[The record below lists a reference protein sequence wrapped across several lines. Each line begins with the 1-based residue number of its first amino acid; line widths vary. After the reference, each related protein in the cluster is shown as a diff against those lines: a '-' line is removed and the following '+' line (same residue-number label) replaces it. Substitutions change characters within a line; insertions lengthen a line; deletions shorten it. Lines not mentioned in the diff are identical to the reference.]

1 MKKLH
6 IIIIHYKT
14 KDLTIQCLNSLLADM
29 QGLSADVTV
38 VDNGSKDGSA
48 SVLRSLFPKANVF
61 ESQENLG
68 FSRACNLAISK
79 DLNYEYFL
87 FVNSDTITP
96 LGTLQKMI
104 HYMEENKDCAILGPK
119 LIYENGNMQN
129 SFAPWPSL
137 KEEFLGKTICS
148 FLNPSLVPSKRHLRN
163 TPLEVQSLVGAYM
176 LIRTKDFILCCGFDE
191 RYFFFLEETDLCRK
205 ARSHGKKVIC
215 HPEIPVIHLQGA
227 SANKTPGWSRHQF
240 YRSKYQFFQ
249 KWEGPFTLALIYFKN
264 LISLSLKVCFYL
276 LLHVLSFGTYKKV
289 FSKIV
294 VSRWLLWNHF
304 LGFPPYF
311 FPPSRVLFQKDNLY
325 MMAEK
330 DPEQR
335 VFQMEEVLSTG
346 ASLKIE
352 KGIHYFLLQKEDCI
366 RVLIQYTSSKRKK
379 RMKRFVSVS
388 DRLKGLS
395 FYNGELLAYGKNKKD
410 GNVFCFV
417 FLEFAG
423 KAELLNRLLQKETFP
438 GFEWQGTKFKRLLW
452 SLLEIKF
459 EIMKDKNLNIPA
471 QEDSILVRMNP
482 GSEPALEFYFLRL
495 DQMRLGFFNLKG

>member
-1 MKKLH
+1 M
-6 IIIIHYKT
+6 
-14 KDLTIQCLNSLLADM
+14 ADM
-29 QGLSADVTV
+29 QGISADITV

-48 SVLRSLFPKANVF
+48 TALRSLFPKADVF
-61 ESQENLG
+61 ENQENLG
-68 FSRACNLAISK
+68 FSRACNLATSR

-87 FVNSDTITP
+87 FVNSDTLTP
-96 LGTLQKMI
+96 LGTLIKMLN
-104 HYMEENKDCAILGPK
+104 YMEQNKDCAILGPK
-119 LIYENGNMQN
+119 LTYENGNVQN
-129 SFAPWPSL
+129 SFASWPSL
-137 KEEFLGKTICS
+137 KEEFLGKDICS
-148 FLNPSLVPSKRHLRN
+148 FLNPSLSPSKRYLRD

-176 LIRTKDFILCCGFDE
+176 LIRTRDFVSSCGFDE

-205 ARSHGKKVIC
+205 VISMGKKVIC
-215 HPEIPVIHLQGA
+215 HPQIPVIHFQGA
-227 SANKTPGWSRHQF
+227 SANKNPGWSRHQF

-249 KWEGPFTLALIYFKN
+249 KWEGPFTLAPVYFKN
-264 LISLSLKVCFYL
+264 SICLSLKVCFYFL
-276 LLHVLSFGTYKKV
+276 LYILSFGTHKK
-289 FSKIV
+289 SLIKTA

-311 FPPSRVLFQKDNLY
+311 SPPSRVHFQKDNLY

-330 DPEQR
+330 DPERR
-335 VFQMEEVLSTG
+335 VSEMEEVLSTG
-346 ASLKIE
+346 ASHEIE
-352 KGIHYFLLQKEDCI
+352 KGIHYFLLQKENSI
-366 RVLIQYTSSKRKK
+366 RVLIRYTSSKRKK

-417 FLEFAG
+417 LMEFAG
-423 KAELLNRLLQKETFP
+423 KAELLNRILQKETFS
-438 GFEWQGTKFKRLLW
+438 GFEWQGTKFKRFLW

-459 EIMKDKNLNIPA
+459 ESMKDKNLNLPA

-482 GSEPALEFYFLRL
+482 GSDPALEFYFLRL